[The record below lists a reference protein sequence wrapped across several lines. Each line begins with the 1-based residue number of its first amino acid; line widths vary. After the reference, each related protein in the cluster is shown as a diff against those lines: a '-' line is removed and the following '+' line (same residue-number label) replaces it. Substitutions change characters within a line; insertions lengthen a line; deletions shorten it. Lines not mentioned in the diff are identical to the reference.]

1 MVKAVIFDMDGVI
14 IDSEIVYL
22 QYMLEFARMKN
33 PAVRIEQ
40 LYDMVGRT
48 RGDSWKVMARAVDN
62 GQSWEEIRAEFR
74 TRDIYAEIDY
84 RSIFRPD
91 VKVVVEWLKEHG
103 YQVGLASSTHL
114 ELILRVLTENGIK
127 EYFDTVVSGAQF
139 KESKPNPEIYHF
151 TAGQLGVAEA
161 DCLVVEDS
169 TVGITAAS
177 RAGMKVAALHD
188 PRFGFDESLAD
199 YHISEIKEI
208 LDIVKES

>member
-22 QYMLEFARMKN
+22 QYMLEFARVKN
-33 PAVRIEQ
+33 PAVRMEQ

-91 VKVVVEWLKEHG
+91 VKVVVEWLKERG
-103 YQVGLASSTHL
+103 YKVGLASSTHL
-114 ELILRVLTENGIK
+114 ELILRVLTENEIK
-127 EYFDTVVSGAQF
+127 DYFDTVVSGAQF

-161 DCLVVEDS
+161 DCLVIEDS

-177 RAGMKVAALHD
+177 RAGMKIAALHD

-199 YHISEIKEI
+199 YHIKEIIEI

>member
-22 QYMLEFARMKN
+22 QYMLEFARVKN
-33 PAVRIEQ
+33 PDVKIEQ

-48 RGDSWKVMARAVDN
+48 RGDSWKVMARAVNN
-62 GQSWEEIRAEFR
+62 GQSWEEIRSEFR

-91 VKVVVEWLKEHG
+91 VAVVLKWLKERD
-103 YQVGLASSTHL
+103 YRIGLASSTHL
-114 ELILRVLTENGIK
+114 ELIMRVVTENEIK
-127 EYFDTVVSGAQF
+127 DYFDTIVSGSQF

-151 TAGQLGVAEA
+151 TAAQLGVEEKE
-161 DCLVVEDS
+161 CLVIEDS
-169 TVGITAAS
+169 TVGITAAH
-177 RAGMKVAALHD
+177 RAGMKIAALHD

-199 YHISEIKEI
+199 YHIERIIEV
-208 LDIVKES
+208 LDILEK